1 MYDLFEIWV
10 KCTETLKASTN
21 DIIYKVWIEPII
33 PIEVTD
39 TYLKVAVKNGFFK
52 KFFESRY
59 SEKVEATLEGV
70 TGKHLSLIVEP
81 IENNENGESQTEI
94 APDLSS
100 LTSTATPST
109 TIQEKPE
116 FLASAAVDPNYSHLI
131 SKYVFENFIVGNSN
145 RMAFAAASN
154 VAENPGYSYNPLFL
168 YGGSGLGKTHLMH
181 AIGNRIISKNPH
193 MKVLYLS
200 CENFTNEVINSILHK
215 TTDAFRQKY
224 RNIDCLII
232 DDIQFLKGKEQTQV
246 EFFHTFNALHDA
258 NKQIIISSDR
268 PPKEIETLE
277 DRLRTR
283 FEWGLPVDI
292 QPPDLETRMAIIRQK
307 AVNSNIELP
316 NDVITL
322 LATNITTNVREIEGA
337 YTKLVAYT
345 SLMHMPIT
353 IETAQKVLNDMKINT
368 VTIVITFDK
377 IVEAVAKYFK
387 IKTEDLYNKKRS
399 QSIVYPRQIAM
410 YLCRDLADMSYPKI
424 ADAFKKKD
432 HTTILHAYTKIFN
445 SLSTDP
451 KIKEDIEKLTEL
463 IKQ

>member
-10 KCTETLKASTN
+10 KCTDKLKESTN
-21 DIIYKVWIEPII
+21 DSIYKVWIEPIM

-39 TYLKVAVKNGFFK
+39 TYLKVAVKNEFFK
-52 KFFESRY
+52 KMLEARYADKIEAALESI
-59 SEKVEATLEGV
+59 
-70 TGKHLSLIVEP
+70 TGKKLSLIVEP
-81 IENNENGESQTEI
+81 MEASESEYKQPTTAAENPVKN
-94 APDLSS
+94 
-100 LTSTATPST
+100 TPSPVYEDSGVT
-109 TIQEKPE
+109 
-116 FLASAAVDPNYSHLI
+116 ASNTAADTSYSHLI

-181 AIGNRIISKNPH
+181 AIGNRILSKNPN

-307 AVNSNIELP
+307 AVNGNIELP
-316 NDVITL
+316 NEVITL

-337 YTKLVAYT
+337 YTKLIAYT
-345 SLMHMPIT
+345 SLMQMPIT

-368 VTIVITFDK
+368 VAIVITFDK
-377 IVEAVAKYFK
+377 IVDAVAKYFK

-410 YLCRDLADMSYPKI
+410 YLCRELADMSYPKI

-432 HTTILHAYTKIFN
+432 HTTILHAYTKIFT
-445 SLSTDP
+445 SLNTDP
-451 KIKEDIEKLTEL
+451 KIKEDVEKLTEI